1 MKKQPKISQIRK
13 FKRYLQKG
21 ERHSDQ
27 FGPENDHYE
36 IPESALRSEHPGEC
50 SLLLSYIDGRGGK
63 ADELWISKN
72 YNFMAARVRSYTE
85 SAVCLELAE
94 PLTLKK

>member
-63 ADELWISKN
+63 QTNCGFQKTTILWQRGFVPIR
-72 YNFMAARVRSYTE
+72 RVPY
-85 SAVCLELAE
+85 A
-94 PLTLKK
+94 